1 MCVLARVFE
10 EASLTTAAIALLMP
24 PVEHV
29 KPPRTLVVP
38 FPYGYAL
45 GKPDDPVYQHK
56 VLKAVLDLLERNNTP
71 VVAEFPEKLDRPVEI
86 LQASKVQ
93 ASVTPPDPSQ
103 AANDVTALRVFHER
117 WVADH
122 GGRTAVGLSKV
133 PQRSFRGAVRFLEA
147 YARGEE
153 ADHPQRP
160 TEMPRPQFIRYV
172 VEDLKA
178 FAYEARMAQRPSDD
192 ESALHTWF
200 WGETGLGMLIK
211 SVADQVTSTGDDR
224 LRLIAGGIA
233 R

>member
-10 EASLTTAAIALLMP
+10 EAGLTAAAIALLML

-29 KPPRTLVVP
+29 KPPRALVVP

-45 GKPDDPVYQHK
+45 GKPNDHAYQHK
-56 VLKAVLDLLERNNTP
+56 VLKAVLGLLEHNDTP
-71 VVAEFPEKLDRPVEI
+71 VVAEFSEKLDRPVQI
-86 LQASKVQ
+86 LQASTVQ
-93 ASVTPPDPSQ
+93 ASMTPPDPSQ
-103 AANDVTALRVFHER
+103 AANDVTALRAFYER
-117 WVADH
+117 WVADD
-122 GGRTAVGLSKV
+122 GGRTAVGLSGV
-133 PQRSFRGAVRFLEA
+133 PQRSFRGAIRFLEA

-160 TEMPRPQFIRYV
+160 AEMPQPQFIRYV

-178 FAYEARMAQRPSDD
+178 FSYEARMAQRPGDD
-192 ESALHTWF
+192 EEALHTWF
-200 WGETGLGMLIK
+200 WGKTELGMLVK
-211 SVADQVTSTGDDR
+211 GVADQVASTGDDR